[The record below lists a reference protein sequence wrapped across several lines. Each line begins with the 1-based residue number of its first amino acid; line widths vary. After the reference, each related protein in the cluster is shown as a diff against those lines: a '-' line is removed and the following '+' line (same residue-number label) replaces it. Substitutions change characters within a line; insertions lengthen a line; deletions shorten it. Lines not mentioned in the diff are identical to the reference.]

1 MAGKAFCSKGFVRDI
16 LPKSKNWEYYFSIL
30 AGGLERNPWKITCA
44 SMEREARLERAA
56 EELQAEEEQED
67 SSKNCKRS
75 QSRGNSKQRAR
86 EARAARVS
94 RQHAWALA
102 CSFTRALCALAQRL
116 EVDIASSFSRARR
129 KAENRERS
137 ERNETTG
144 FSFKRF
150 P

>member
-1 MAGKAFCSKGFVRDI
+1 MLFCTGKKPVLSWNGKRV
-16 LPKSKNWEYYFSIL
+16 KQ
-30 AGGLERNPWKITCA
+30 
-44 SMEREARLERAA
+44 RAA

-75 QSRGNSKQRAR
+75 QSRRNSKQRAR

-102 CSFTRALCALAQRL
+102 CSFTRALRALAQRL

-144 FSFKRF
+144 FSFKHF